1 MQRPTARAAQT
12 TRDDVP
18 VQAQTAFTQKGSL
31 PANKI
36 IRTRFGT
43 KEPQKAAQQSG
54 TLTPARPLAT
64 LTATRPSGRAHGPL
78 QHVVH
83 RSVPNPSSFAAV
95 RTGGIDH

>member
-1 MQRPTARAAQT
+1 M

-43 KEPQKAAQQSG
+43 KEPQKQPNKAA
-54 TLTPARPLAT
+54 R
-64 LTATRPSGRAHGPL
+64 
-78 QHVVH
+78 
-83 RSVPNPSSFAAV
+83 
-95 RTGGIDH
+95 